1 MTIGPN
7 PLKVH
12 KVVNTVSS
20 QEEVLITN
28 GSVCEMHNQCK
39 MHASNYNSIV
49 KSFAP
54 ILIPNFDMLFTHKA
68 SSKDILDFHHSLSR
82 FGPRN
87 LTQPKYIRKE
97 IIFAV
102 HQSIFQTIL

>member
-1 MTIGPN
+1 
-7 PLKVH
+7 
-12 KVVNTVSS
+12 
-20 QEEVLITN
+20 
-28 GSVCEMHNQCK
+28 

-82 FGPRN
+82 LGPRN